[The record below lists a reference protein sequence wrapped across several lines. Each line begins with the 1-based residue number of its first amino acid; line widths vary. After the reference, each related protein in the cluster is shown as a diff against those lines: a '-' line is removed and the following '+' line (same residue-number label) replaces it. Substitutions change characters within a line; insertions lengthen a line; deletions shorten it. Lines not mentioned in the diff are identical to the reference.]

1 MWKNYLSIVLLLTGC
16 MYIRPKQ
23 NSMSDLSQN
32 EWAQALTEQQQ
43 AVVLDV
49 RTQEEFESG
58 YIPKAINIDI
68 QMGQSFIDEINS
80 LDKNKFYYVYCR
92 SGARS
97 SQAVQLM
104 RELGFNDTFNLLGG
118 ILEWEGEVYN
128 RISPNQIFM
137 PTTIYIKLYS
147 KKYLFHS
154 FRQEFTQS

>member
-1 MWKNYLSIVLLLTGC
+1 MWKNYLSIVLLLTSC

-23 NSMSDLSQN
+23 NSMSNLSQN

-68 QMGQSFIDEINS
+68 QMGPSFIDKINT
-80 LDKNKFYYVYCR
+80 LEKNKSYYVYCR

-97 SQAVQLM
+97 AQAVQLM
-104 RELGFNDTFNLLGG
+104 RDLGFNETYNLLGG
-118 ILEWEGEVYN
+118 ILDWEGEVV
-128 RISPNQIFM
+128 
-137 PTTIYIKLYS
+137 K
-147 KKYLFHS
+147 
-154 FRQEFTQS
+154 

>member
-1 MWKNYLSIVLLLTGC
+1 MWKNYLSIVLLLTSC
-16 MYIRPKQ
+16 MYIRSKQ

-68 QMGQSFIDEINS
+68 QMVPSFIDEINS
-80 LDKNKFYYVYCR
+80 LDKNKSYYVYCR

-104 RELGFNDTFNLLGG
+104 RELGFNNTFNLLGG
-118 ILEWEGEVYN
+118 ILDWEGEVL
-128 RISPNQIFM
+128 Q
-137 PTTIYIKLYS
+137 
-147 KKYLFHS
+147 
-154 FRQEFTQS
+154 

>member
-1 MWKNYLSIVLLLTGC
+1 MWKNYLSIVLLLTSC

-32 EWAQALTEQQQ
+32 EWAQALTVQPQ

-49 RTQEEFESG
+49 RTEEEFESG
-58 YIPKAINIDI
+58 YIPNAINIDI

-118 ILEWEGEVYN
+118 ILEWEGEVL
-128 RISPNQIFM
+128 Q
-137 PTTIYIKLYS
+137 
-147 KKYLFHS
+147 
-154 FRQEFTQS
+154 

>member
-1 MWKNYLSIVLLLTGC
+1 MWKNYLSIVLLLTSC

-68 QMGQSFIDEINS
+68 QMGPSFIDKINT
-80 LDKNKFYYVYCR
+80 LEKNKSYYVYCR

-97 SQAVQLM
+97 AQAVQLM
-104 RELGFNDTFNLLGG
+104 RDLGFNQTYNLLGG
-118 ILEWEGEVYN
+118 ILDWEGEVV
-128 RISPNQIFM
+128 
-137 PTTIYIKLYS
+137 K
-147 KKYLFHS
+147 
-154 FRQEFTQS
+154 

>member
-1 MWKNYLSIVLLLTGC
+1 MWKNYLSIVFLLTGC

-23 NSMSDLSQN
+23 NSMSNLSQN

-68 QMGQSFIDEINS
+68 QMGPSFIDEINS
-80 LDKNKFYYVYCR
+80 LDKTKSYYVYCR

-104 RELGFNDTFNLLGG
+104 RELGFNNTFNLLGG
-118 ILEWEGEVYN
+118 ILDWEGEVL
-128 RISPNQIFM
+128 Q
-137 PTTIYIKLYS
+137 
-147 KKYLFHS
+147 
-154 FRQEFTQS
+154 

>member
-1 MWKNYLSIVLLLTGC
+1 MWKNYLSIVLLLTSC

-68 QMGQSFIDEINS
+68 QMGPSFIEKINA
-80 LDKNKFYYVYCR
+80 LDKNKSYYVYCR

-104 RELGFNDTFNLLGG
+104 RELGFNNTFNLLGG
-118 ILEWEGEVYN
+118 ILDWEGEVL
-128 RISPNQIFM
+128 Q
-137 PTTIYIKLYS
+137 
-147 KKYLFHS
+147 
-154 FRQEFTQS
+154 

>member
-1 MWKNYLSIVLLLTGC
+1 MWKNYLSIVLLLTSC

-68 QMGQSFIDEINS
+68 QMGPSFIDKINS
-80 LDKNKFYYVYCR
+80 LDKTKSYYVYCR
-92 SGARS
+92 SGVRS

-104 RELGFNDTFNLLGG
+104 RELGFNNTFNLLGG
-118 ILEWEGEVYN
+118 ILDWEGEVL
-128 RISPNQIFM
+128 Q
-137 PTTIYIKLYS
+137 
-147 KKYLFHS
+147 
-154 FRQEFTQS
+154 

>member
-1 MWKNYLSIVLLLTGC
+1 MWKNYLSIVFLLTGC

-32 EWAQALTEQQQ
+32 EWAQALTKQPQ

-49 RTQEEFESG
+49 RTEEEFESG

-68 QMGQSFIDEINS
+68 KMGPSFIDEINS
-80 LDKNKFYYVYCR
+80 LDKNKSYYVYCR

-118 ILEWEGEVYN
+118 ILDWEGEVL
-128 RISPNQIFM
+128 Q
-137 PTTIYIKLYS
+137 
-147 KKYLFHS
+147 
-154 FRQEFTQS
+154 